1 MRGLTGHREDVGF
14 FIKRSGGVSLGY
26 SEQGHSVARSMLK
39 GLSGCCADKV
49 CEVQRWKQ
57 GGQLGVQAGDD
68 GPGLRW

>member
-49 CEVQRWKQ
+49 CEVQR
-57 GGQLGVQAGDD
+57 
-68 GPGLRW
+68 